1 MADAG
6 LTAKGRGGECGGMP
20 AQSWRVAPLGEAE
33 AEADRPE
40 AGTAHTHDATPT
52 HAVLLGC
59 RALPRPSILGNAHFG
74 ATPIDSSLTS
84 PVRPSSSKH
93 ACAAADAA
101 AAGVPIHTGHCHA
114 NAKVAVALN
123 MRGWKNS

>member
-1 MADAG
+1 MGNVEACLHSPG
-6 LTAKGRGGECGGMP
+6 VSRLWGGGGGPEGRRGPRARRDTNPC
-20 AQSWRVAPLGEAE
+20 RF
-33 AEADRPE
+33 
-40 AGTAHTHDATPT
+40 AH
-52 HAVLLGC
+52 
-59 RALPRPSILGNAHFG
+59 LPRSLGLPGPSILGNAHFG

-101 AAGVPIHTGHCHA
+101 AAAAGVPIHTGHCHA

>member
-74 ATPIDSSLTS
+74 ATSIDSSLPS
-84 PVRPSSSKH
+84 PVRPSSSSM
-93 ACAAADAA
+93 
-101 AAGVPIHTGHCHA
+101 
-114 NAKVAVALN
+114 AVLLLLLVFQSTLAIAMPML
-123 MRGWKNS
+123 R